1 MSKTIKKLLVISALF
16 SAILPIGSPVAEARP
31 GGKCAKV
38 GQVRT
43 FSGEQYRC
51 TASRKGGKT
60 LNSWVKI
67 AGGRATPTT
76 TTTTTTLPPVV
87 VTEMNVD
94 CGPSFENSK
103 YPRFQLDQ
111 LLLKPDTQSV
121 FTYLTTETCLINTT
135 WTPSADPAVNASR
148 EIFLCIESL
157 DTYPTNQSM
166 VIRCAYDKPTKMP
179 ASGQHQFG
187 MWKDHREG
195 EPLYGFVI
203 VQIKGYLD
211 GKVEPE
217 WTSKRH
223 LIFYDIDPSRLPNPD
238 SFFYGQLNDVRYASS

>member
-1 MSKTIKKLLVISALF
+1 MSKTVKKLLVISALL

-31 GGKCAKV
+31 GGKCGKV

-51 TASRKGGKT
+51 TASRKGGKA
-60 LNSWVKI
+60 LKSWVKV
-67 AGGRATPTT
+67 ARGRATP

-87 VTEMNVD
+87 VTAMTVD

-121 FTYLTTETCLINTT
+121 FTYLSTDTCLINTT

-148 EIFLCIESL
+148 EIFLCIEYL
-157 DTYPTNQSM
+157 DRHPTNQS
-166 VIRCAYDKPTKMP
+166 IRSSCDYDNPTKMP

-187 MWKDHREG
+187 MWKDYKEG
-195 EPLYGFVI
+195 EPLYGFVN

-238 SFFYGQLNDVRYASS
+238 SFRYGQLNDLPYVRS